1 MRQFK
6 ENSITERNITKREYG
21 RSSCNPAHFWCSK
34 GVIYAFYSGVCALI
48 MSSFKSPKFVFCL
61 LAMVDLYESEI
72 IYPIS
77 LKKVIFWLI
86 ILSTPNMFAGNMYIR
101 MRHKKPTT
109 KQRNEIKKM
118 LTELLVCLCMYI
130 IIGAN
135 KRRSK
140 YDFWCQ
146 SRASLPALFCT
157 KKNMLVCTE
166 VII

>member
-77 LKKVIFWLI
+77 LKKSNF
-86 ILSTPNMFAGNMYIR
+86 
-101 MRHKKPTT
+101 
-109 KQRNEIKKM
+109 
-118 LTELLVCLCMYI
+118 LTHNSKHSEYVCWEYVHTY
-130 IIGAN
+130 A
-135 KRRSK
+135 
-140 YDFWCQ
+140 
-146 SRASLPALFCT
+146 T
-157 KKNMLVCTE
+157 
-166 VII
+166 